1 MKIPNPKPYAIV
13 LAVISTL
20 TLPTFA
26 QDSEEVF
33 ELSPFEVTS
42 PQNEGYSAVDT
53 LAGNRL
59 NTKIRDIGSAVT
71 VITPQ
76 LLKDIGATDNKSLL
90 QYTTGT
96 EVGGPEGNFGGFGDG
111 SLLDESS
118 NFITPNQNTRVRGL
132 TSADNTRDYFNSDI
146 PWDGYNVDRVELQRG
161 PNSILFGQGS
171 PAGLVNVGLKS
182 AAFANTNEVEFR
194 FDEHSS
200 LRFVVDFNRELIE
213 DQLAV
218 RISALYD
225 DEQYQQDPAFSR
237 DERIYA
243 ALRWDPGAM
252 NSDRARTTFK
262 MNFEDGKVRSNNPR
276 TLPPIDRITP
286 WFESG
291 TYNGVYIS
299 DGNIVGPNGEL
310 IPVSKGDTRVY
321 PHLNRATFNAHQ
333 TQQDNLFRAN
343 HGQNRPGINGGPYS
357 GTFNPDYL
365 PNVGSFA
372 ENFGGPINYFAAD
385 GGTPDIWQQEIKE
398 FRGIGPDGAVD
409 GGVGAFNFNRA
420 IGIAPQA
427 AFARNAGL
435 PFGEFGVYKNNNL
448 TDPSIYNF
456 YDNLI
461 DGPNK
466 NEWQNF
472 QNFTA
477 SFSQTFL
484 EDMIG
489 YEVSYNEQSYDNGQ
503 LSLLSGSLQALSI
516 DMMGVF
522 PDGTND
528 GALDGGVP
536 FDDGTPNPNVG
547 RPFVS
552 DKGQFGNNSR
562 DIERDSFRF
571 TPFARYDFERGDGN
585 WFTRLIGNGTFTGL
599 YSEDTFDR
607 DEREWQ
613 QYAILDQ
620 SYIDFIDN
628 PANPSIVQFTDNNLS
643 PSTVVYLGGSL
654 SNVSSAVGANIPPVQ
669 NVAMLPRSASVR
681 IFDST
686 WGAPAGVDPAALWIN
701 NAFLPPA
708 LEYPDFDPE
717 NPLATDDD
725 GELLWP
731 DRRESTQSENAANY
745 VGWRDVPYTLTG
757 SEDAP
762 GNRELLARRAA
773 LDKRVTESEAL
784 IWQGHLW
791 SNSIVGTYGWRKDTV
806 TSQAFSQV
814 NGDHQSNFGHLNF
827 DPSYYSY
834 ANPDAASASLEVQS
848 RSYSIVAHLDNN
860 PLLAGLFDNS
870 PVRVSLFYNN
880 STNFQPESARVDA
893 YGESLSAP
901 SGETTDKGILL
912 QSKDGKYS
920 FKVNKYQSTVTN
932 ASSGALSGAWFIGSS
947 QAWSGDWVNR
957 FQYDFALSGPEI
969 ATNMANNRPEGAPNP
984 PGFDLSR
991 VPDSNPD
998 FDPTDSLYNYGTAP
1012 GETLADA
1019 QVREQAAIAAWRT
1032 WQAQVDPRFYDAWG
1046 LDLNAPFSASPAE
1059 LSSIT
1064 STPQNFSVTED
1075 SISEGYEFEF
1085 TMQPTE
1091 NWNIMINASKSKAS
1105 RNNIGGTALSEF
1117 IEGYQNALRNT
1128 AAGDLRIWW
1137 GGAGNE
1143 TALFQWNSNIGS
1155 EWTSRKLQ
1163 EGTDV
1168 PELREWRWN
1177 AITNYNFNEGKF
1189 KGFNV
1194 GGGLRWQDSVV
1205 IGYRPIPGATE
1216 NEVSFD
1222 LASPY
1227 FGPSETNIDLWV
1239 GYGRRIRNDTIDW
1252 RIQLNVRNAFDDEG
1266 LIPITAQPDGTPA
1279 GYRISPSQTWA
1290 LRNTFSF

>member
-1 MKIPNPKPYAIV
+1 MKKPNLKPYAIV
-13 LAVISTL
+13 LAVISL
-20 TLPTFA
+20 IAAPIFA

-33 ELSPFEVTS
+33 ELSPFEVS
-42 PQNEGYSAVDT
+42 SSQNEGYSAEDT

-59 NTKIRDIGSAVT
+59 NTKIRDVGSAVS

-111 SLLDESS
+111 SLLDESA
-118 NFITPNQNTRVRGL
+118 NFINPNQNTRVRGL
-132 TSADNTRDYFNSDI
+132 TSADNTRDFFLSDI
-146 PWDGYNVDRVELQRG
+146 PWDGYNVERVELQRG

-171 PAGLVNVGLKS
+171 PAGLVNVGLKGAS
-182 AAFANTNEVEFR
+182 FSNANDVEFR
-194 FDEHSS
+194 FDEHGSM
-200 LRFVVDFNRELIE
+200 RFVVDLNRELVE
-213 DQLAV
+213 DELAIRV
-218 RISALYD
+218 SLLFD
-225 DEQYQQDPAFSR
+225 DEKYQQDPAFSR

-252 NSDRARTTFK
+252 NGDRTRTTFK
-262 MNFEDGKVRSNNPR
+262 MNFEDGKIRSNNPR
-276 TLPPIDRITP
+276 SLPPIDRITP
-286 WFESG
+286 WFETG

-299 DGNIVGPNGEL
+299 NGNIVGPNGEL
-310 IPVSKGDTRVY
+310 VPVSKGDTRVY

-333 TQQDNLFRAN
+333 AQQDNLFRAN

-372 ENFGGPINYFAAD
+372 ENFGGPINYYAAD

-398 FRGIGPDGAVD
+398 FRGIGPDGTVD
-409 GGVGAFNFNRA
+409 GGIGAFNFNRA

-435 PFGEFGVYKNNNL
+435 PFGEFGVYKNNNI
-448 TDPSIYNF
+448 TDPSIFNF

-489 YEVSYNEQSYDNGQ
+489 YDISYNEQSYDNGQ

-516 DMMGVF
+516 DMMAVF

-562 DIERDSFRF
+562 NIERDSFRF

-585 WFTRLIGNGTFTGL
+585 WFTNLLGNGSITGL

-613 QYAILDQ
+613 QYAILDR

-628 PANPSIVQFTDNNLS
+628 PANPGIVQFTDNNLS

-654 SNVSSAVGANIPPVQ
+654 SNASSAVGANIPPVR
-669 NVAMLPRSASVR
+669 NVAMLPRNASVR

-686 WGAPAGVDPAALWIN
+686 WAAPAGVDPAALWLN

-708 LEYPDFDPE
+708 MEYPDFDPD
-717 NPLATDDD
+717 NPLATDGD
-725 GELLWP
+725 GNLLWP

-745 VGWRDVPYTLTG
+745 VGWRDVPYALTG

-791 SNSIVGTYGWRKDTV
+791 SDSIVGTYGWRKDTV

-814 NGDHQSNFGHLNF
+814 NGDHQDNFGHLDF

-848 RSYSIVAHLDNN
+848 RSYSVVAHLDNN
-860 PLLAGLFDNS
+860 PLLAGVFDNS
-870 PVRVSLFYNN
+870 PLRVSLFYNN

-901 SGETTDKGILL
+901 SGETTDRGILL
-912 QSKDGKYS
+912 QSKNGKYS
-920 FKVNKYQSTVTN
+920 FKVNKYKSTVTN
-932 ASSGALSGAWFIGSS
+932 ASSGALSGAWFIGAS

-991 VPDSNPD
+991 VPESNPD
-998 FDPTDSLYNYGTAP
+998 FDETNSLYNYGTAP

-1019 QVREQAAIAAWRT
+1019 QAREQAAIAAWRT
-1032 WQAQVDPRFYDAWG
+1032 WQGQVDPRFYSAWG
-1046 LDLNAPFSASPAE
+1046 LDLNAPFAANPAE

-1064 STPQNFSVTED
+1064 STPQNFAVTED
-1075 SISEGYEFEF
+1075 SVSEGYEFEF
-1085 TMQPTE
+1085 VMNPTD

-1105 RNNIGGTALSEF
+1105 RNNIGGVALSEF

-1143 TALFQWNSNIGS
+1143 TALFQWNNNIGS

-1177 AITNYNFNEGKF
+1177 AITNYNFTEGKF

-1194 GGGLRWQDSVV
+1194 GGGLRWQDSVI

-1222 LASPY
+1222 LANPY
-1227 FGPSETNIDLWV
+1227 TGPSETNIDFWV

-1252 RIQLNVRNAFDDEG
+1252 RIQLNVRNAFEGDG
-1266 LIPITAQPDGTPA
+1266 LIPITVQPDGSPA
-1279 GYRISPSQTWA
+1279 GFRIAPSQTWA
-1290 LRNTFSF
+1290 IRNTFSF